1 MIDYLGLIERNVEKK
16 KEAESAEVKKG
27 CEYCQGGKC
36 ICFDDVDADIVVDA
50 YTKGG
55 NLVLYFE
62 DGKRHLFLREI
73 NRPILY
79 CPMCGRKL

>member
-1 MIDYLGLIERNVEKK
+1 MDNKK
-16 KEAESAEVKKG
+16 N

-50 YTKGG
+50 FIKGG

-62 DGKRHLFLREI
+62 DGKKNLFLREI